1 MALPVSGDCLV
12 GKQSV
17 LRMVVARLNGNMGRS
32 PLESLKSKGQDLAVM
47 SPESFESPVEAWM
60 SEQTYGDLLDR

>member
-1 MALPVSGDCLV
+1 
-12 GKQSV
+12 
-17 LRMVVARLNGNMGRS
+17 MVVARLNGNMGRS